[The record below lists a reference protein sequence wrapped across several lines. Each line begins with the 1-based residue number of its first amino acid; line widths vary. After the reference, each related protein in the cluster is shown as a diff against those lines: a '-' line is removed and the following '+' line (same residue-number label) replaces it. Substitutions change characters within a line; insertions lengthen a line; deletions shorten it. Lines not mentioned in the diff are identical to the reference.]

1 MTEETKRRG
10 LGRGL
15 SALLE
20 EDAGDYTTLDRLRP
34 AKEIP
39 IEAIQPN
46 RDQPRRR
53 FDEAELES
61 LADSIRAN
69 GILQPIL
76 VRRLDDSDS
85 SFEIIAGERRWRA
98 AQLCGVH
105 NIPVV
110 IRDIKESETVE
121 LALIENIQREDLTP
135 LEEAE
140 AFQHL
145 IAEYGQTQDE
155 ISAMIGKSRSHVAN
169 MVRLLSLPELV
180 RDMLQDGRLSAGHA
194 RALVGQDDAE
204 TLAKRIVAGGLNVR
218 QAEQLTRPK
227 QVKPSLAPA
236 PAPVQSDANSRA
248 LEQGLTQ
255 ALGLRVEVKHQGEI
269 GGEVRIRYKTLE
281 QLEEICHRLSQGDEP
296 I

>member
-1 MTEETKRRG
+1 MTEDSKRRG

-61 LADSIRAN
+61 LAESIRVN

-110 IRDIKESETVE
+110 IRDIKEAETVE

-169 MVRLLSLPELV
+169 MVRLLSLPEPV
-180 RDMLQDGRLSAGHA
+180 REMLQDGRLSAGHA

-227 QVKPSLAPA
+227 QVKSPIASTPT
-236 PAPVQSDANSRA
+236 PVQSDANSRA
-248 LEQGLTQ
+248 F
-255 ALGLRVEVKHQGEI
+255 ARNN
-269 GGEVRIRYKTLE
+269 R
-281 QLEEICHRLSQGDEP
+281 S
-296 I
+296 

>member
-1 MTEETKRRG
+1 MTEDIKRRG

-15 SALLE
+15 SALLV

-61 LADSIRAN
+61 LAESIRVN

-169 MVRLLSLPELV
+169 MVRLLSLPEPV
-180 RDMLQDGRLSAGHA
+180 REMLQDGRLSAGHA

-227 QVKPSLAPA
+227 QVKSPIAPT

-255 ALGLRVEVKHQGEI
+255 ALGLRVEVKHQGEF

>member
-1 MTEETKRRG
+1 MTEDTKRRG

-61 LADSIRAN
+61 LAESIRVN

-105 NIPVV
+105 
-110 IRDIKESETVE
+110 T
-121 LALIENIQREDLTP
+121 
-135 LEEAE
+135 
-140 AFQHL
+140 
-145 IAEYGQTQDE
+145 
-155 ISAMIGKSRSHVAN
+155 
-169 MVRLLSLPELV
+169 
-180 RDMLQDGRLSAGHA
+180 AGSW
-194 RALVGQDDAE
+194 RP
-204 TLAKRIVAGGLNVR
+204 GGTWL
-218 QAEQLTRPK
+218 
-227 QVKPSLAPA
+227 
-236 PAPVQSDANSRA
+236 
-248 LEQGLTQ
+248 
-255 ALGLRVEVKHQGEI
+255 
-269 GGEVRIRYKTLE
+269 
-281 QLEEICHRLSQGDEP
+281 
-296 I
+296 